1 MRFIGLEE
9 INPYNDL
16 YEYKI
21 FKYDDKIELGNK
33 DSFVCD
39 LRLIALNIEEA
50 YIEKNIS
57 NSKAIVTISNLNENI
72 DISKDELNNG
82 LVYFILEELP
92 LLDIN
97 QDNIDIEFIKS

>member
-97 QDNIDIEFIKS
+97 QDNLDIDFIKS

>member
-57 NSKAIVTISNLNENI
+57 NSKAIVTISNLNEDI

>member
-39 LRLIALNIEEA
+39 LRLITLNIEEA

-57 NSKAIVTISNLNENI
+57 NSKAIVTISNLNEDI

>member
-33 DSFVCD
+33 NNFVCD

-50 YIEKNIS
+50 YIEKNFS
-57 NSKAIVTISNLNENI
+57 NSKAIVTINNLNEVI
-72 DISKDELNNG
+72 DISTDELKKG
-82 LVYFILEELP
+82 LVDFILEELP